1 MFALTK
7 NTSVSGL
14 VGLQKT
20 FRTEF
25 NVTLELNVLYGN
37 TNGNNFFPD
46 FVRFQNLFINLNFVR
61 L

>member
-7 NTSVSGL
+7 NTSVPGL

-25 NVTLELNVLYGN
+25 IVTLELNVLYGN

-46 FVRFQNLFINLNFVR
+46 FV
-61 L
+61 